1 MQAATCLL
9 HAITNGMRLDGV
21 LAELV
26 AETPQGPGISLSAHC
41 CAVIY
46 VNEKSAFAPSWFRRD
61 GPGLN
66 LQRSRS
72 AHVPPSCGLDETR
85 RLARSL
91 QTCRLNPVRAL
102 EHWDRSV
109 GGACLCLSQR
119 FFQIPC
125 PSLHAPGLRS
135 FPDPIRTVFPA

>member
-1 MQAATCLL
+1 MQATTCLL
-9 HAITNGMRLDGV
+9 HAITNGNASGRCPG
-21 LAELV
+21 
-26 AETPQGPGISLSAHC
+26 GISRGNASGSMNIIERALLRSHLRERK
-41 CAVIY
+41 VG
-46 VNEKSAFAPSWFRRD
+46 FAPSWFRRD
-61 GPGLN
+61 RPGLN

-91 QTCRLNPVRAL
+91 QTCCLNLVRAL